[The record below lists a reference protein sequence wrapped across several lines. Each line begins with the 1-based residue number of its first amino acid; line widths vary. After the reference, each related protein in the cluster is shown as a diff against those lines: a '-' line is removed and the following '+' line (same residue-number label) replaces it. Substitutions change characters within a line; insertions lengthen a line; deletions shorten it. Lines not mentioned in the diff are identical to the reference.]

1 MNRNDHSAGT
11 AGELVYVG
19 LGSNEGDR
27 EAQLVAAL
35 TALARIDAV
44 SVVACSSLYE
54 SAPVGPPQPR
64 YLNAVV
70 ALACE
75 LPPQRL
81 LGILKQIERDLG
93 RARPGP
99 GTERWGPRP
108 IDLDILLW
116 DGLVVADPNLQ
127 VPHLELHK
135 RRFALEP
142 LSEVA
147 PSALHPVLGETVQQL
162 LQRLAPQDVQRR
174 EATQWPE
181 APPPPPT
188 VQ

>member
-1 MNRNDHSAGT
+1 MNT
-11 AGELVYVG
+11 TVYVG

-27 EAQLVAAL
+27 ESYLVAAL
-35 TALARIDAV
+35 EALSRIDAV
-44 SVVACSSLYE
+44 AVLQCSSLFD

-70 ALACE
+70 ALECT
-75 LPPQRL
+75 LPPRRL
-81 LGILKQIERDLG
+81 LAILQRIEQDLG
-93 RARPGP
+93 RRRGGP
-99 GTERWGPRP
+99 RWHPRP

-116 DGLVVADPNLQ
+116 EGQLIAEPNLQ

-142 LSEVA
+142 LVELA
-147 PSALHPVLGETVQQL
+147 PDALHPVLGMSVSEILGQ
-162 LQRLAPQDVQRR
+162 LAPQDVQKL

-181 APPPPPT
+181 ASAQVNEP
-188 VQ
+188 

>member
-1 MNRNDHSAGT
+1 VSAT
-11 AGELVYVG
+11 VYVG

-27 EAQLVAAL
+27 EAHLVSAL
-35 TALARIDAV
+35 EALGRIDAV
-44 SVVACSSLYE
+44 AVLRCSSLFD

-70 ALACE
+70 ALECA

-81 LGILKQIERDLG
+81 LCILKQIERDLG
-93 RARPGP
+93 RRPG
-99 GTERWGPRP
+99 EARWGPRP

-116 DGLVVADPNLQ
+116 EGLVVADPNLQ

-142 LSEVA
+142 LAELA
-147 PSALHPVLGETVQQL
+147 PEAEHLVLKRTVREL
-162 LQRLAPQDVQRR
+162 LEQLAPQDVRRR

-181 APPPPPT
+181 LNSQVT
-188 VQ
+188 EQ

>member
-1 MNRNDHSAGT
+1 MST
-11 AGELVYVG
+11 TVYVG

-27 EAQLVAAL
+27 EAHLVSAL
-35 TALARIDAV
+35 EALSRIDAV
-44 SVVACSSLYE
+44 AVLQCSSLFD

-70 ALACE
+70 ALECC

-81 LGILKQIERDLG
+81 LAILQRIEHDLG
-93 RARPGP
+93 RRRTGA
-99 GTERWGPRP
+99 RWGPRP

-116 DGLVVADPNLQ
+116 DGMLIADSNLQ

-142 LSEVA
+142 LAEIA
-147 PSALHPVLGETVQQL
+147 PEAVHPVLGVTVQEL
-162 LQRLAPQDVQRR
+162 LGRLAPQDVRKR

-181 APPPPPT
+181 ASPL
-188 VQ
+188 VNEI

>member
-1 MNRNDHSAGT
+1 MSAT
-11 AGELVYVG
+11 VYVG

-27 EAQLVAAL
+27 EAQLVSAL
-35 TALARIDAV
+35 EALSRIDAV
-44 SVVACSSLYE
+44 AVLRCSSLFE

-70 ALACE
+70 ALECG

-81 LGILKQIERDLG
+81 LCILKQIEKDLG
-93 RARPGP
+93 RRSEGP
-99 GTERWGPRP
+99 RWGPRP

-116 DGLVVADPNLQ
+116 EGEIVADPNLQ

-142 LSEVA
+142 LAELA
-147 PSALHPVLGETVQQL
+147 PEAEHPVLGMSVVEL
-162 LQRLAPQDVQRR
+162 LAQLAPQDVQRCP
-174 EATQWPE
+174 ATQWPE
-181 APPPPPT
+181 TLSPVT
-188 VQ
+188 ES